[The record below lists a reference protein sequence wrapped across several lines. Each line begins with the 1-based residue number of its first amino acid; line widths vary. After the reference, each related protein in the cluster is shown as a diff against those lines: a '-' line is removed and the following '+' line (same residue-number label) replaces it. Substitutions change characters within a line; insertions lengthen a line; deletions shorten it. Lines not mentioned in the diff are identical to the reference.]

1 MPIARARGGIRPDK
15 STNKHGRSNRRHF
28 ARQNHRKKS
37 SDGYEHEKIPRKLI
51 LSKFTGDGWMP
62 CPIGLQEVKDWVC
75 STRLGSVI
83 SGRSIRRIISG
94 QATTGCNN
102 TKYPNRFRTSK
113 SIVSNIRTIRRLYF
127 CIY

>member
-62 CPIGLQEVKDWVC
+62 CPIGLQEVKA
-75 STRLGSVI
+75 LGLLHKAWI
-83 SGRSIRRIISG
+83 GYKR
-94 QATTGCNN
+94 ALNPEN
-102 TKYPNRFRTSK
+102 HFRTGYDG
-113 SIVSNIRTIRRLYF
+113 L
-127 CIY
+127 